1 MVEIILLSSFKHV
14 YHDIAAFTLNEYG
27 KTTLKKLTEEFI
39 TITKRLSSYPTS
51 FPEERLLK
59 NMPYKYRSIIFRKNF
74 KIIYRYE
81 DETNTIFLIDIWD
94 MRMDSKNIIK
104 LQTVTTQRPLA
115 PRNRARGRFYKLA
128 FFSSI

>member
-81 DETNTIFLIDIWD
+81 DETNTIF
-94 MRMDSKNIIK
+94 RSRK
-104 LQTVTTQRPLA
+104 VTF
-115 PRNRARGRFYKLA
+115 PRSTFVITCKSVIYNVV
-128 FFSSI
+128 

>member
-1 MVEIILLSSFKHV
+1 MVKIILLSSFKQV

-27 KTTLKKLTEEFI
+27 KTTLKKLTEEFV

-51 FPEERLLK
+51 FPEEHLLK
-59 NMPYKYRSIIFRKNF
+59 NMSHKYRSIIFRKNF

-94 MRMDSKNIIK
+94 MRMNPKNITNK
-104 LQTVTTQRPLA
+104 FKQ
-115 PRNRARGRFYKLA
+115 
-128 FFSSI
+128 

>member
-1 MVEIILLSSFKHV
+1 MVEIVLLTSFKQV

-27 KTTLKKLTEEFI
+27 KTTLKKLTEEFT

-59 NMPYKYRSIIFRKNF
+59 NMAYRYRSIIFRKNI

-81 DETNTIFLIDIWD
+81 EKTNTIFLIDIWD
-94 MRMDSKNIIK
+94 MRMNPQNITNNFK
-104 LQTVTTQRPLA
+104 
-115 PRNRARGRFYKLA
+115 
-128 FFSSI
+128 

>member
-1 MVEIILLSSFKHV
+1 MSLRQNLKTNSYGRNHPAIFFQTCLSRHSS
-14 YHDIAAFTLNEYG
+14 FTLNEYG

-81 DETNTIFLIDIWD
+81 DETNTILLIDIWD

-104 LQTVTTQRPLA
+104 NFKQ
-115 PRNRARGRFYKLA
+115 
-128 FFSSI
+128 

>member
-51 FPEERLLK
+51 FPKERLLK

-81 DETNTIFLIDIWD
+81 DET
-94 MRMDSKNIIK
+94 
-104 LQTVTTQRPLA
+104 VV
-115 PRNRARGRFYKLA
+115 
-128 FFSSI
+128 

>member
-1 MVEIILLSSFKHV
+1 MVEIILLSSFKQV

-27 KTTLKKLTEEFI
+27 KTTLKKLTEEFV

-51 FPEERLLK
+51 FPEEHLLK
-59 NMPYKYRSIIFRKNF
+59 NMSHKYRNIIFRKNF

-94 MRMDSKNIIK
+94 MRMNPKNITDK
-104 LQTVTTQRPLA
+104 FKQ
-115 PRNRARGRFYKLA
+115 
-128 FFSSI
+128 

>member
-1 MVEIILLSSFKHV
+1 MVEIVLLTSFKQV

-27 KTTLKKLTEEFI
+27 KTTLKKLTEEFT

-59 NMPYKYRSIIFRKNF
+59 NMAYRYRSIIFRKNF

-81 DETNTIFLIDIWD
+81 ETSKVILLVDIWD
-94 MRMDSKNIIK
+94 MRMS
-104 LQTVTTQRPLA
+104 TQNLMKKFKKKDC
-115 PRNRARGRFYKLA
+115 NK
-128 FFSSI
+128 